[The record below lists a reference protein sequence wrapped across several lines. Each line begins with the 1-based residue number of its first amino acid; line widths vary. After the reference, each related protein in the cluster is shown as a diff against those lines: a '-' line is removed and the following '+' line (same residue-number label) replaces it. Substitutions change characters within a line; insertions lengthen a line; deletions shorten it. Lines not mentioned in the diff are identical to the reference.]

1 MLHLFN
7 IPSKQN
13 KLLNNQIQHLLIINT
28 QQQRERKKKQDLLL
42 ITTKFDIWLL
52 SLFFVSKNEMFLNP
66 II

>member
-28 QQQRERKKKQDLLL
+28 QQQREREREK
-42 ITTKFDIWLL
+42 TR
-52 SLFFVSKNEMFLNP
+52 FVINNN
-66 II
+66 